1 MADTPQ
7 DTPQD
12 TPHEHSEDTPQY
24 SRLTRRALL
33 EQGAALGAA
42 IPLVGLAAGWTY
54 GGRRLADNGITVT
67 YMKSGTYDVAAQ
79 SILSAFQSKSGVKVN
94 VLAFP
99 FAVLEQKNQTDLVT
113 QTGQYDVLSN
123 SSWDIA
129 FFNYLRPLDDY
140 LKKDPSFAK
149 DYVPGLFKDGPADF
163 YQGKPVG
170 VPYAMDAYGV
180 FYRTDLFKKAGVTA
194 NWQTWPQLLATAKKL
209 QNQLPAGVAPISFA
223 FGAPE
228 QVPAIFVGA
237 YKGNYLNSTGKWE
250 VERGPAVGALELTQ
264 EILKLGPKNALGL
277 SIDEANAEFLQ
288 GKAAILIGWPSF
300 VRAAL
305 NDPKQSKIGKN
316 WALAYFPGP
325 GFVWISNWNLS
336 ISKLSKNP
344 DAAWEWIKAYVNPQN
359 GKEWMVKYGIG
370 SPFKST
376 YSDTALVKAHA
387 NDFPMQKRNLARS
400 RPVPWTF
407 QAFDTAYRVQG
418 DMLTGKLS
426 PNEVVDQWKKAWG
439 KLPVPKAL
447 IDTAVAEGFA
457 PKQ

>member
-1 MADTPQ
+1 MAGTP
-7 DTPQD
+7 
-12 TPHEHSEDTPQY
+12 ERAGL
-24 SRLTRRALL
+24 SRSALL
-33 EQGAALGAA
+33 KRGAAVTTALAVVA
-42 IPLVGLAAGWTY
+42 VAAGWTQ
-54 GGRRLADNGITVT
+54 GPTTRAADSITAT
-67 YMKSGTYDVAAQ
+67 YMKSGTYDVAAH
-79 SILSAFQSKSGVKVN
+79 SIRKQFQTKTGLKVN

-129 FFNYLRPLDDY
+129 FFQHLRPLDDY
-140 LKKDPSFAK
+140 LKKDPGFAK
-149 DYVPGLFKDGPADF
+149 DYIPGLFKDGPADF
-163 YQGKPVG
+163 YEGKPVG

-180 FYRTDLFKKAGVTA
+180 FYRTELFKKAGVSA
-194 NWQTWPQLLATAKKL
+194 NWRTWPQLVAAAKKL
-209 QNQLPAGVAPISFA
+209 QGKLPQGVAPIAFA

-237 YKGNYLNSTGKWE
+237 YKGNYLNSKGKWE
-250 VERGPAVGALELTQ
+250 VERGPAVNALKLTQ
-264 EILKLGPKNALGL
+264 EVMKLGPKNALGL

-288 GKAAILIGWPSF
+288 GRAAILIGWPSF

-305 NDPKQSKIGKN
+305 GDPKQSKLGKN

-325 GFVWISNWNLS
+325 GFPWISNWNLS
-336 ISKLSKNP
+336 ISKFSKNP
-344 DAAWEWIKAYVNPQN
+344 DAAWQWIKAYVNPAN
-359 GKEWMVKYGIG
+359 AKAWMVKYGIG

-376 YSDTALVKAHA
+376 YSDKALVKAHA
-387 NDFPMQKRNLARS
+387 NDFPMQAKNLSRS
-400 RPVPWTF
+400 LPVPWTF
-407 QAFDTAYRVQG
+407 QAFDTAYRIEG

-426 PNEVVDQWKKAWG
+426 PNGVVDAWAKAWA

-447 IDTAVAEGFA
+447 IDTATANGLA